1 MSRIVIRTRN
11 GVYNAEL
18 DGSDLSND
26 IWLSL
31 PFRASINML
40 GSQIYFEMRANI
52 EVEGDSTIF
61 DAGDIAYWPEAN
73 ALCLFFGPTPLSG
86 DDGRPVSA
94 FPLKKI
100 GRILDDY
107 DSMND
112 AGDRMNITLERSF

>member
-40 GSQIYFEMRANI
+40 GSQIYFEMMTNI
-52 EVEGDSTIF
+52 EIDGDSTVF
-61 DAGDIAYWPEAN
+61 DSGDIAYWPEAN

-100 GRILDDY
+100 GRILDDCG
-107 DSMND
+107 SMAE